1 MRLAGIVVIFCMIIT
16 AAALPSKNNN
26 NDIAASTRRHL
37 HDPRHQH
44 HLRGESS
51 SVRSQVVGNVT
62 GHTQIFCHNETQPPI
77 YFTSQ
82 PDNGGPGVYLL
93 NADPVRH
100 GAVNGT
106 MYLFYENDHDFVPYL
121 WTVVCF
127 LNPLLLSSTKILLL
141 PPNPPGGAVF
151 VTPCP
156 TFEGR
161 IVRGD
166 VSNFDGRKHLL
177 GTWGELSWSTN
188 GTAWGDV
195 SLLEGNDGP
204 VLVQALDAANKYKGF
219 SIDVLSNAPA
229 GAWAQKLGT
238 GSWCL
243 DKITS
248 EGGNSVT
255 RAWETQ
261 FLDPNSVYLEDNI
274 NPVINSINGRFAV
287 TFYAGVV

>member
-1 MRLAGIVVIFCMIIT
+1 MRLARSVMVIFYLIIT
-16 AAALPSKNNN
+16 AAALPPKNNGTTS
-26 NDIAASTRRHL
+26 STRRHV

-44 HLRGESS
+44 RLGGEPDSA
-51 SVRSQVVGNVT
+51 RSQVVGNVT

-82 PDNGGPGVYLL
+82 PDNGGPGVYIL
-93 NADPVRH
+93 NADPVPH

-106 MYLFYENDHDFVPYL
+106 MFLFYENDHDFVPYL
-121 WTVVCF
+121 WTVVY
-127 LNPLLLSSTKILLL
+127 
-141 PPNPPGGAVF
+141 PPGGAVF

-166 VSNFDGRKHLL
+166 VSNFEGRIVRGDVSNFDGRKHLL
-177 GTWGELSWSTN
+177 GTWAELSWSTN

>member
-1 MRLAGIVVIFCMIIT
+1 MRLAESVVILCFTI
-16 AAALPSKNNN
+16 AATALPLI
-26 NDIAASTRRHL
+26 DTATSTERLL
-37 HDPRHQH
+37 HVPRHQH
-44 HLRGESS
+44 VQDGIG
-51 SVRSQVVGNVT
+51 VRRQAADNGT
-62 GHTQIFCHNETQPPI
+62 GHTQIYCHNETDPPI

-82 PDNGGPGVYLL
+82 PDTGGPGVYIL
-93 NADPVRH
+93 NGDPVRH
-100 GAVNGT
+100 GAANGT
-106 MYLFYENDHDFVPYL
+106 MYFFYENDHDFVPYL
-121 WTVVCF
+121 WTV
-127 LNPLLLSSTKILLL
+127 L
-141 PPNPPGGAVF
+141 PPGGAVF

-166 VSNFDGRKHLL
+166 ASNFDGTKHLL
-177 GTWGELSWSTN
+177 GTWTELSWNRN

-204 VLVQALDAANKYKGF
+204 VLIQALDEPNKYKGF

-248 EGGNSVT
+248 EGGNAIT
-255 RAWETQ
+255 KAWESR
-261 FLDPNSVYLEDNI
+261 FLDPNSVYLEDSI
-274 NPVINSINGRFAV
+274 NPVINSNNGRFAV
-287 TFYAGVV
+287 TFYAGII